1 MNPLVTFPV
10 RPASTL
16 TATSPGPG
24 DTPPGR
30 GGRLLVIACGAV
42 ARELIDITRLH
53 ELDGVEVTCLPA
65 ELHNRPDEI
74 PERVRERIHAA
85 HGRFE
90 HIVVGYA
97 DCGTGGR
104 LDQVCAEEGVERLPG
119 AHCYELFAGRDAFA
133 AMHDEEPG
141 TFYLTDYL
149 ARNVGVLVF
158 AGLGLDAHPELAPL
172 YFGNYRR
179 VIYLAQTD
187 DAELDRR
194 AREAAERLGLD
205 YQRRLTG
212 YGDLAGELLASSQRR
227 GGQVAALPLVTA

>member
-1 MNPLVTFPV
+1 MTPLVTFPV
-10 RPASTL
+10 RPRSRSAAASRDASEPT
-16 TATSPGPG
+16 
-24 DTPPGR
+24 GR
-30 GGRLLVIACGAV
+30 ADGHGRLLVIACGAI
-42 ARELIDITRLH
+42 ARELIEVARLH
-53 ELDGVEVTCLPA
+53 EFDGVEVTCLPA

-74 PERVRERIHAA
+74 PGRVRERIHAA
-85 HGRFE
+85 AGRFD
-90 HIVVGYA
+90 HVVIGYA

-104 LDQVCAEEGVERLPG
+104 LVQVCGEEGVERLPG

-133 AMHDEEPG
+133 ALHDDEPG

-194 AREAAERLGLD
+194 ARQAAERLGLA
-205 YQRRLTG
+205 YERRLTG
-212 YGDLAGELLASSQRR
+212 YGDLPSALHAATRTRQRLPV
-227 GGQVAALPLVTA
+227 VAT